1 MLRSMT
7 GYAAAS
13 RRTDTVAVT
22 VRVKSVNHR
31 FLDMHLKLSAE
42 LEPLEPK
49 LRRMMRQHL
58 RRGHLDVTVVLE
70 RDGGVEVH
78 MDRALVG
85 AYLEAYSRLRSEF
98 WLSAEPDLSTI
109 LKVPG
114 AVRYVPALPGSAEEQ
129 GMETL
134 VLETLLEALGRL
146 DAMRAEE
153 GRNIAAEMSARLEEV
168 GRATEE
174 IERLRADAEPLCLER
189 LRERLAE
196 LLADHLPPERLVQEA
211 ALLAERSDVSEE
223 LLRLKSHRQQFQTL
237 LHSPEESGEAGKRL
251 DFLLQEMNREA
262 NTVLA
267 KTSGLGEAGLKIT
280 GLALRL
286 KAEIEKL
293 REQVQNLQ

>member
-13 RRTDTVAVT
+13 RRSDTMAVT
-22 VRVKSVNHR
+22 VRAKSVNHR
-31 FLDMHLKLSAE
+31 FLDLHLKLPAE

-49 LRRMMRQHL
+49 LRRLLRQHL
-58 RRGHLDVTVVLE
+58 RRGHLDVAVVLE
-70 RDGGVEVH
+70 RDGGVDVH
-78 MDRALVG
+78 MNRALV
-85 AYLEAYSRLRSEF
+85 ASYLEAYNRLRSEF
-98 WLSAEPDLSTI
+98 GLSMEPDLSTI

-114 AVRYVPALPGSAEEQ
+114 VVSYVPALLGSAEAQ
-129 GMETL
+129 QMETL

-146 DAMRAEE
+146 DVMRAEE
-153 GRNIAAEMSARLEEV
+153 ARNIAAEMSTRLEGF

-174 IERLRADAEPLCLER
+174 IERLRADAERLWMER

-196 LLADHLPPERLVQEA
+196 LLTDHLPPERLVQEV

-223 LLRLKSHRQQFQTL
+223 LLRLKSHRQQFLAL
-237 LHSPEESGEAGKRL
+237 LHSPEEAGEAGKRL

-262 NTVLA
+262 NTILA
-267 KTSGLGEAGLKIT
+267 KTSGPGEAGLRIT
-280 GLALRL
+280 GLALRV
-286 KAEIEKL
+286 KADIEKL

>member
-13 RRTDTVAVT
+13 RRSDTMAVT

-31 FLDMHLKLSAE
+31 FLDLHLKLPAE

-49 LRRMMRQHL
+49 LRRLLRQHL
-58 RRGHLDVTVVLE
+58 RRGHLDVAVVLE
-70 RDGGVEVH
+70 RDGGVDVH
-78 MDRALVG
+78 MNRALI
-85 AYLEAYSRLRSEF
+85 ASYLEAYNRLRSEF
-98 WLSAEPDLSTI
+98 GLSVEPDLSTI

-114 AVRYVPALPGSAEEQ
+114 VVSYVPALPGSAEAQ
-129 GMETL
+129 QMETL

-146 DAMRAEE
+146 DVMRAEE
-153 GRNIAAEMSARLEEV
+153 ARNIAAEMSTRLQGF
-168 GRATEE
+168 GRATQG
-174 IERLRADAEPLCLER
+174 IERLRADAERLCLER

-223 LLRLKSHRQQFQTL
+223 LLRLKSHQQQFQAL
-237 LHSPEESGEAGKRL
+237 LHSPEEAGEAGKRL

-262 NTVLA
+262 NTILA
-267 KTSGLGEAGLKIT
+267 KTSGPGEAGLRIT
-280 GLALRL
+280 GLALRV
-286 KAEIEKL
+286 KADIEKL